1 MAILNG
7 VFALL
12 NVAFFILLIIGLI
25 KPSIVKLKT
34 RGKVFLIFFSAMIIS
49 GLLFNI
55 TMSDEQKQQSVS
67 VVENKGVEQVTPVKT
82 EQVTETIEAVEPKKV
97 AEAEQSFT
105 SPQLNAIRSAKQY
118 LSFSSFSRNGLI
130 DQLSSSAG
138 DGYDKADATIAVD
151 SLSVD
156 WDEQAALSA
165 KRYLEM
171 TGFSCKGLID
181 QLSSSAGDKYTKDQ
195 ATYGAQQAGACS

>member
-34 RGKVFLIFFSAMIIS
+34 RGKVFLIFFSAMIFS

-55 TMSDEQKQQSVS
+55 TMSDEQKQKSVS
-67 VVENKGVEQVTPVKT
+67 VVENKEVEQVTPVKT
-82 EQVTETIEAVEPKKV
+82 EQVTEVIEAIEPKQE
-97 AEAEQSFT
+97 AEVEQSFT

-130 DQLSSSAG
+130 GQLSSSAG

-181 QLSSSAGDKYTKDQ
+181 QLSSSAGDKFTKSQ